1 MRQDLGTI
9 GPKEAKLNIRV
20 QIVVLSVGLLILVAK
35 FMAYFIT
42 NSNAILTDA
51 AESIINVVAGALG
64 LYSLILSAK
73 PKDRNHPYG
82 HGKIEFISASIEG
95 FLIAAAGITI
105 IVKSIYNLIY
115 PIDIQSMDIG
125 LYITIGGGILNF
137 LMGFVTVK
145 VGPRNQS
152 MALKAS
158 GEHLKSDA
166 YSTAGLIIGL
176 ILIIAT
182 GYVWLDSVV
191 AIIFGAVIL
200 FAGYRIIRS
209 SIGGIMDEAD
219 YDLHRKIIRIMDENR
234 RQPWVD
240 VHNMRVIKYGSQ
252 LHVDCH
258 VTLPWYYNVD
268 QAHDEIDMIDEM
280 INKHVPNNVEFFIHV
295 DPCIPSCCPHCI
307 KEDCEVRQHPFEK
320 RIPWSL
326 STAMQPEKHNLR
338 DYEP

>member
-1 MRQDLGTI
+1 M
-9 GPKEAKLNIRV
+9 
-20 QIVVLSVGLLILVAK
+20 QIVVLSIGLLILVAK
-35 FMAYFIT
+35 FIAYFIT

-51 AESIINVVAGALG
+51 MESIINVMAGALG
-64 LYSLILSAK
+64 LYSLALSAK

-105 IVKSIYNLIY
+105 IIKSVYNLIY
-115 PIDIQSMDIG
+115 PIEISSMDVG

-137 LMGFVTVK
+137 LMGFITVK
-145 VGPRNQS
+145 VGKRHQS

-191 AIIFGAVIL
+191 AIIFGGVIL
-200 FAGYRIIRS
+200 FTGYRIIRS

-219 YDLHRKIIRIMDENR
+219 YDVLRKIVQIMDENR

-258 VTLPWYYNVD
+258 VTLPWYFEVQ
-268 QAHDEIDMIDEM
+268 QAHAEIDKIDEL
-280 INKHVPNNVEFFIHV
+280 INQQVPNNVEFFIHV

-307 KEDCEVRQHPFEK
+307 KEDCAVRQHPFEK
-320 RIPWSL
+320 RIPWDL
-326 STAMQPEKHNLR
+326 STAMQYDKHNLR
-338 DYEP
+338 DYEQ